1 MNKNVL
7 IIGAGG
13 FVGGFIAEEALRRG
27 YTVLAGV
34 RESTSRRYLADD
46 RISFVTL
53 DYENPVQMAE
63 AITDAIPEGDPYWLV
78 YNLGA
83 TKCTNFAD
91 FNRINYQYLRNV
103 VEALRQCGRIP
114 QRFLY
119 MSSLSALGPGD
130 ERTYAP
136 LTGKTIPAPDTRYG
150 VSKIKAETFLETCP
164 DIPWTIFRPTGVY
177 GPHELDYLM
186 MIRSIDRHWDF
197 GVGMR
202 RQMLT
207 FIYVKDLAAAV
218 FDALASDRTLRRKY
232 IISEPRSYSQAE
244 FRRIAA
250 RILGRKL
257 VIPVRV
263 PIWMLYVVSAV
274 AEKIGV
280 MRSKPSTLRRDK
292 FRIMRQ
298 RNWNCSVDEA
308 VADFGFAPRYDLAA
322 GLTETVAAYRESLR
336 EGAGK

>member
-46 RISFVTL
+46 RIRFVTL
-53 DYENPVQMAE
+53 DYENPMQMAE
-63 AITDAIPEGDPYWLV
+63 AIAGAIPEGDPYWLV

-218 FDALASDRTLRRKY
+218 FDALASDRAPQIYNLGAAQLLAGRIPAHCRSHPRPQAGHTGESAHMDALCGVGCSRENRRH
-232 IISEPRSYSQAE
+232 
-244 FRRIAA
+244 
-250 RILGRKL
+250 
-257 VIPVRV
+257 
-263 PIWMLYVVSAV
+263 AV
-274 AEKIGV
+274 E
-280 MRSKPSTLRRDK
+280 
-292 FRIMRQ
+292 
-298 RNWNCSVDEA
+298 
-308 VADFGFAPRYDLAA
+308 
-322 GLTETVAAYRESLR
+322 TEHS
-336 EGAGK
+336 

>member
-1 MNKNVL
+1 MSKNVL

-13 FVGGFIAEEALRRG
+13 FVGGFIADEALRRG
-27 YTVLAGV
+27 YTVTAGI
-34 RESTSRRYLADD
+34 RESTSRRYLADS
-46 RISFVTL
+46 RIRFLIL
-53 DYENPVQMAE
+53 DYENPEQMAE
-63 AITDAIPEGDPYWLV
+63 AIAGAVPEGDDYRLV

-103 VEALRQCGRIP
+103 VEALRMACRIP
-114 QRFLY
+114 GRLLY

-177 GPHELDYLM
+177 GPHEQDYLM
-186 MIRSIDRHWDF
+186 MICSIDRHWDF
-197 GVGMR
+197 GVGLR

-218 FDALASDRTLRRKY
+218 FDALDTDRTLRRKY
-232 IISEPRSYSQAE
+232 IISEPRSYTQAE

-250 RILGRKL
+250 RILRRRL

-263 PIWMLYVVSAV
+263 PIWMLYLVSAV

-280 MRSKPSTLRRDK
+280 IRSKPSTLNRDK

-308 VADFGFAPRYDLAA
+308 VADFGFAPRYDLVA
-322 GLTETVAAYRESLR
+322 GLTETVAAYRESLGEEASR
-336 EGAGK
+336 